1 MANSAYISEIAV
13 EDAKAES
20 SQRHPLVVRVTH
32 WIFTLSFFGLVVS
45 GIGIIYAHPHFY
57 WGETGNL
64 QTPALFSL
72 PIPTILGGPSGW
84 GRSLHFQSAWF
95 AILSG
100 LLYVISGV
108 FSNHFRS
115 QLVPTREQLSWSA
128 LGGTARDHLRLKRHS
143 SDAPYNILQR
153 LSYLGVVFVVFP
165 MTILSGFA
173 MSPSITSVFPSIV
186 IFFGGHQSARTIHFF
201 LANLLFLF
209 LIVHIVMI
217 AISGFLRRMRAMIT
231 GGSATRKD
239 VS

>member
-1 MANSAYISEIAV
+1 MANSVYISEIA
-13 EDAKAES
+13 AETS
-20 SQRHPLVVRVTH
+20 KTETAHRHPLLVRITH
-32 WIFTLSFFGLVVS
+32 WVFTLSFFGLVVS

-57 WGETGNL
+57 WGEAGNL

-108 FSNHFRS
+108 FSRHFGR
-115 QLVPTREQLSWSA
+115 QLIPTRDQLSWSA
-128 LGGTARDHLRLKRHS
+128 FRSSLGEHLRFRRHA
-143 SDAPYNILQR
+143 SDEPYNVLQR
-153 LSYLGVVFVVFP
+153 LSYLAVVFVVFP
-165 MTILSGFA
+165 LTIFSGFA

-186 IFFGGHQSARTIHFF
+186 IFFGGHQSARTIHFV

-209 LIVHIVMI
+209 LIVHVVMI
-217 AISGFLRRMRAMIT
+217 SMSGFVRRMRSMIT
-231 GGSATRKD
+231 GGSAARKELQ
-239 VS
+239 